1 MRLLQF
7 LLLLLSSC
15 GVAAAA
21 PVIAPPVKSTA
32 DVISI
37 ASAQTSTGLGA
48 GAIDTKNGFRS
59 MTIQVTNTGTSS
71 TILLVQSCDGGA
83 HWDDVVPN
91 ITSGVPDA
99 SASATVNFSV
109 TNPQCAY
116 SINVT
121 AVSAASITANAYVG
135 AHVQ

>member
-71 TILLVQSCDGGA
+71 TML
-83 HWDDVVPN
+83 PN